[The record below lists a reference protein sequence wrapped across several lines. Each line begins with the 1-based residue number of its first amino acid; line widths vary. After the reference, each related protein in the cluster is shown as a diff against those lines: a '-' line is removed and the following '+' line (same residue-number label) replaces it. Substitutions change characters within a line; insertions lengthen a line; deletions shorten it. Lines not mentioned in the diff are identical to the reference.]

1 MVIDTDTV
9 TEAEGWAWSFENL
22 PKYRSEGILIAYS
35 VTEEA
40 VEDYSTTY
48 NGYDVT
54 NSHTPEQ
61 TSVTVSKAWLDSDD
75 QDGIRPNDITVE
87 LLANGAS
94 TGKTL
99 VLNEG
104 NNWVGSFTGLD
115 KYENGTE
122 IVYTVSEI
130 AIEGYE
136 TVITGD
142 QLGGY
147 AITNSHNPE
156 LTRVEGSKTWKDSN
170 DQDGVR
176 PESITIN
183 LMKNGAVLQTI
194 TVTAAENWAWSFENL
209 PKYENHGVE
218 IVYSITETA
227 VEGYTTVYDGFNVIN
242 ERTPDETS
250 VTVTKSWVDG
260 NDGDGIRPGSVTIRL
275 LANGEDTGKK
285 LTLNADNNWTG
296 SFTGLAKNAEGKEI
310 VYTVTED
317 AVKGYNTVIKGDM
330 VDGFVV
336 TNTHTYIPK
345 TGDERSPMLWML
357 LMLLSGGV
365 IAATVVD
372 QRKRYAK

>member
-1 MVIDTDTV
+1 M
-9 TEAEGWAWSFENL
+9 
-22 PKYRSEGILIAYS
+22 
-35 VTEEA
+35 
-40 VEDYSTTY
+40 
-48 NGYDVT
+48 
-54 NSHTPEQ
+54 
-61 TSVTVSKAWLDSDD
+61 
-75 QDGIRPNDITVE
+75 
-87 LLANGAS
+87 
-94 TGKTL
+94 
-99 VLNEG
+99 LNQA
-104 NNWVGSFTGLD
+104 NNWTGSFTELD
-115 KYENGTE
+115 KYENGVE
-122 IVYTVSEI
+122 IVYTVEEI
-130 AIEGYE
+130 AVEGYE
-136 TVITGD
+136 TVITGT
-142 QLGGY
+142 QTEGY
-147 AITNSHNPE
+147 VITNSHNPE
-156 LTRVEGSKTWKDSN
+156 TVEVAGVKTWN
-170 DQDGVR
+170 DNNNQDGVR
-176 PESITIN
+176 PASITIN

-194 TVTAAENWAWSFENL
+194 TVTEAEGWAWSFTDL
-209 PKYENHGVE
+209 PKYENQGAE
-218 IVYSITETA
+218 IVYSITEAA
-227 VEGYTTVYDGFNVIN
+227 VEGYTTVYDGFHVIN